1 MRAPLSVPLGAM
13 TPCRIVS
20 SLLPLVALS
29 MLVAACGNSSSGSGG
44 GSSSAAPPASSA
56 DFPSPKGKSLLQLKA
71 GLGPG
76 PVLAPTV
83 SIVNPGRDRYGFG
96 LFDRARKQIAQAPVA
111 LYVERSGSSKVSGP
125 FLARDLPLDVK
136 PAYQS
141 ETVAKDP
148 TAAKSLYVTTLKV
161 KKPGDYAVL
170 GVAKLDGRLVATDP
184 TYMGVGKPS
193 EVPRVGQQ
201 APVIDTPTA
210 QSVGGDV
217 SKIDTRVPPD
227 SMHDVNFADVV
238 GKKPVVL
245 VFATPALC
253 QSRVCGPV
261 VDIAEEVKAED
272 KGKAAFIHMEIYN
285 GNKIGQGCLDGTRLQ
300 NQCLRP
306 QVVAYHLPT
315 EPWAFAIDRRGK
327 IVARL
332 EGAYSH
338 DELAAAVRLAET
350 H

>member
-1 MRAPLSVPLGAM
+1 M
-13 TPCRIVS
+13 TPRRIPAALILLAL
-20 SLLPLVALS
+20 SLLLS
-29 MLVAACGNSSSGSGG
+29 ACG
-44 GSSSAAPPASSA
+44 GSSSSKDKASASQRPASSA
-56 DFPSPKGKSLLQLKA
+56 GFPSAKGKSLLEIKQ

-83 SIVNPGRDRYGFG
+83 SVVNTGKDRYGFG
-96 LFDRARKQIAQAPVA
+96 LFDRARKAIAQTPVA
-111 LYVERSGSSKVSGP
+111 LYVERSGSRKVAGP

-136 PAYQS
+136 PPFRS

-148 TAAKSLYVTTLKV
+148 DAAKSLYVAELRI

-184 TYMGVGKPS
+184 VPVAVGANS
-193 EVPRVGQQ
+193 EVPKVGDH
-201 APVIDTPTA
+201 APRIDTPTVA
-210 QSVGGDV
+210 SAGGDV
-217 SKIDTRVPPD
+217 SKIDTRTPPD
-227 SMHDVNFADVV
+227 SMHDVNFADVL
-238 GKKPVVL
+238 GKKPIIL

-261 VDIAEEVKAED
+261 VDIAEEVKAES
-272 KGKAAFIHMEIYN
+272 KGNAAFIHMEIYN
-285 GNKIGQGCLDGTRLQ
+285 NNTIAQGCLEGTRLV

-306 QVVAYHLPT
+306 QVLAYHLAT
-315 EPWAFAIDRRGK
+315 EPWAFAIDRQGR

-332 EGAYSH
+332 EGAFSKG
-338 DELAAAVRLAET
+338 ELEDALKLAET